1 MLAVATESDQ
11 LTLAM
16 RALEAAFLIGVEG
29 VCEIWLIR
37 HADCY
42 QDAGYDVE
50 DPALS
55 ALGREQAARLAK
67 RVRRATPAAVYASP
81 YRRALETARAITS
94 DVRVDPRLI
103 EMALEMKPNGSMELR
118 EEPAVVVARMRAALG
133 DIARAHAGQRV
144 VVISHGAA
152 IIACLTDILML
163 EPGQLRLLPYFT
175 SVSVIRVLGDRAMAG
190 GLTDTSHLV

>member
-55 ALGREQAARLAK
+55 ALGREQAALLAK

-81 YRRALETARAITS
+81 YRRALETARIRATTTAGSSRSSIDPFGFISSAISMRRGSTRTS
-94 DVRVDPRLI
+94 DV
-103 EMALEMKPNGSMELR
+103 M
-118 EEPAVVVARMRAALG
+118 
-133 DIARAHAGQRV
+133 ARA
-144 VVISHGAA
+144 
-152 IIACLTDILML
+152 
-163 EPGQLRLLPYFT
+163 
-175 SVSVIRVLGDRAMAG
+175 VSSARR
-190 GLTDTSHLV
+190 

>member
-55 ALGREQAARLAK
+55 ALGREQADRLAK

>member
-42 QDAGYDVE
+42 QDAGYDVD

>member
-152 IIACLTDILML
+152 IIAFLTDILML